1 MVVLQGSGQWQTKE
15 RMGSLKLPREKALAL
30 MCGAGRT
37 LNMRVKTTQTDLF
50 CEEKKKANLK
60 TLSKD

>member
-1 MVVLQGSGQWQTKE
+1 
-15 RMGSLKLPREKALAL
+15 